1 MRGVGADVA
10 AFVVRVDGEVEAH
23 ELDEVLVVGEAE
35 LVRQV
40 VAVVFVL
47 LHGRHFAVFED
58 VAVDARGDGGEFGD
72 GVHAVFEGVLP
83 VLRLLHAAGVGFREG
98 GLVLEGCD
106 GEGELCHWVQVAGA
120 AVDELVDEGG
130 DVRSCRPLA
139 AEVADLLLSRHLSSK
154 QQPEETFW

>member
-1 MRGVGADVA
+1 MGGVGADVA

-40 VAVVFVL
+40 VAVVFVF

-98 GLVLEGCD
+98 RLVLEGCD

-130 DVRSCRPLA
+130 YVRSCRPFA

-154 QQPEETFW
+154 QQPE